1 MNNHLTEDQI
11 TEWMLGTRDALVSRH
26 LETCDACSVEAE
38 ELRRTIS
45 CFRDS
50 IHAAAQRDDS
60 YWRKQQLA
68 ISEHA
73 SARDWYPL
81 HWAWV
86 VAMVMVLITAIF
98 LTRTPRSAQNN
109 ATEDA
114 DKVLLQE
121 VQGDL
126 AREVPEALAPAD
138 LIAEERNEILT
149 NKDTQ
154 QTKSTLKK
162 RREMK

>member
-1 MNNHLTEDQI
+1 VNNHLSEDQI
-11 TEWMLGTRDALVSRH
+11 TDWMLGARDNFVSRH
-26 LETCDACSVEAE
+26 LETCHACFVAAE
-38 ELRRTIS
+38 ELRSTIS

-50 IHAAAQRDDS
+50 IHATAQRDNS
-60 YWRKQQLA
+60 FWREQQLA

-86 VAMVMVLITAIF
+86 VAMAMVLITAIF
-98 LTRTPRSAQNN
+98 LTRPPNPPQNK

-121 VQGDL
+121 VQRDL
-126 AREVPEALAPAD
+126 GREFPEALAPAV
-138 LIAEERNEILT
+138 LIAQERNEILS
-149 NKDTQ
+149 NKVVQ
-154 QTKSTLKK
+154 QTETTLKK
-162 RREMK
+162 RR

>member
-1 MNNHLTEDQI
+1 VNNHLSEDQI
-11 TEWMLGTRDALVSRH
+11 AEWVLGTRDDFASRH
-26 LETCDACSVEAE
+26 LETCRACSVEVK
-38 ELRRTIS
+38 ELRSTIS

-50 IHAAAQRDDS
+50 IHAAAERDDS
-60 YWRKQQLA
+60 YWRKRQHA
-68 ISEHA
+68 ITEHA

-86 VAMVMVLITAIF
+86 AALL
-98 LTRTPRSAQNN
+98 LTRTPSPLQNK

-126 AREVPEALAPAD
+126 AREVPEALAPAV

-149 NKDTQ
+149 NKE

-162 RREMK
+162 GVK

>member
-1 MNNHLTEDQI
+1 
-11 TEWMLGTRDALVSRH
+11 MLGARDDFVSRH
-26 LETCDACSVEAE
+26 LVTCHACSVAAE
-38 ELRRTIS
+38 ELRSTIS

-50 IHAAAQRDDS
+50 IHATAQRDNS
-60 YWRKQQLA
+60 FWREQQLA

-86 VAMVMVLITAIF
+86 VAMAMVLITAIF
-98 LTRTPRSAQNN
+98 LTRPPNPPQNK

-121 VQGDL
+121 VQRDL
-126 AREVPEALAPAD
+126 GREFPEALAPAV
-138 LIAEERNEILT
+138 LIAQERNEILS
-149 NKDTQ
+149 NKVVQ
-154 QTKSTLKK
+154 QTETTLKK
-162 RREMK
+162 RR

>member
-11 TEWMLGTRDALVSRH
+11 AEWMLGAKDAWVTRH
-26 LETCDACSVEAE
+26 LETCDACSAEAE
-38 ELRRTIS
+38 GLRGTIS
-45 CFRDS
+45 SFRDS
-50 IHAAAQRDDS
+50 IHAAAQRDAS

-68 ISEHA
+68 ITERA

-81 HWAWV
+81 HWAWA

-98 LTRTPRSAQNN
+98 LTRPPSPSQNN

-126 AREVPEALAPAD
+126 AREVPEALAPAG

-149 NKDTQ
+149 NEDSR
-154 QTKSTLKK
+154 QTKNTLKK
-162 RREMK
+162 RRETE

>member
-1 MNNHLTEDQI
+1 VNNHLSEDQI
-11 TEWMLGTRDALVSRH
+11 TECVLGTSDEYVRRH
-26 LETCDACSVEAE
+26 LETCDACSFETE

-45 CFRDS
+45 SFRDS
-50 IHAAAQRDDS
+50 IHATAQHDQS
-60 YWRKQQLA
+60 FWRNQQLA
-68 ISEHA
+68 IREQV

-86 VAMVMVLITAIF
+86 AAMAMVLIAAIL
-98 LTRTPRSAQNN
+98 LTRTPNTPQNK

-126 AREVPEALAPAD
+126 AREVPEALAPAV

-149 NKDTQ
+149 SKDTP
-154 QTKSTLKK
+154 QTKSALKK
-162 RREMK
+162 RREIK